1 MFQLTSG
8 QLLNFLS
15 APLAMITGPLNA
27 LLGDAQGQAGSAQ
40 NMFQG
45 LFGDFSDNISSQI
58 DFGLGQ
64 FDFLNGN
71 GTNACYYNLTQ
82 QYYAIGNQTR
92 E

>member
-1 MFQLTSG
+1 LFQLTSG
-8 QLLNFLS
+8 QLFNLLAGPLS
-15 APLAMITGPLNA
+15 VLTAPLNA
-27 LLGDAQGQAGSAQ
+27 LLGGAQGQAYSAQ

-45 LFGDFSDNISSQI
+45 LFQGFSDNISSQI

-71 GTNACYYNLTQ
+71 GTDACKYNLTQ
-82 QYYAIGNQTR
+82 QYYAIGNETR